1 VSTAAPRVRYRNVVF
16 DSGRWEGFR
25 FRDDDIVLSTP
36 PKSGTTLTQMICA
49 LLILG
54 DPARVTSID
63 EFSPWLDMQTR
74 PLDALLA
81 RLEAQRH
88 RRVIKTHTPLDG
100 LPWDDRVTYVCVAR
114 DPRDVAISWDH
125 HAGNIDLDA
134 FLAARAGSVGLDDLS
149 ELMPD
154 GLPARPADPA
164 ERFWAWVDEPN
175 TGGHPPSLP
184 SVLHHLGTFWAVRDR
199 PNVLLAHFED
209 LTGDLAGQMR
219 RLAAALGIDVPED
232 RWPEFVAA
240 ARFDA
245 MKARAD
251 TLAPEVS
258 NRTWKSNAGFFHRGT
273 NGQWQDLLDEA
284 GRRRYAARALELAAP
299 DLLDWAH
306 GASPWR

>member
-1 VSTAAPRVRYRNVVF
+1 MTSAEQRVRYRNVVF
-16 DSGRWEGFR
+16 DSSRWDGFR

-49 LLILG
+49 LLILQ
-54 DPARVTSID
+54 DPARITSID

-74 PLDALLA
+74 PLDAVLA
-81 RLEAQRH
+81 RLESQSH

-100 LPWDDRVTYVCVAR
+100 LPWDDRVTYLCVAR
-114 DPRDVAISWDH
+114 DPRDVALSWEH
-125 HAGNIDLDA
+125 HVANIDMDA
-134 FLAARAGSVGLDDLS
+134 FLAARARSVGLDDLP
-149 ELMPD
+149 ELMP
-154 GLPARPADPA
+154 GGPPSPAADPV

-184 SVLHHLGTFWAVRDR
+184 SVLHHLATFWAVRDR

-209 LTGDLAGQMR
+209 LTADLPGQMR
-219 RLAAALGIDVPED
+219 RLAGALRIDVPEP
-232 RWPEFVAA
+232 RWPALVAA

-258 NRTWKSNAGFFHRGT
+258 NSTWKSNAEFFHRGT
-273 NGQWQDLLDEA
+273 SGQWHELLDED
-284 GRRRYAARALELAAP
+284 GHRRYTARALELAPP